1 MHFLLMETQSK
12 LSLKI
17 KKLYTEPI
25 SDTDATDAAGG
36 LIAFFKI
43 LADISKEQKQIKGV
57 V

>member
-1 MHFLLMETQSK
+1 METQGK
-12 LSLKI
+12 LSLKL
-17 KKLYTEPI
+17 KKLYAEPI

-43 LADISKEQKQIKGV
+43 LADIAKEQKQIKGV

>member
-25 SDTDATDAAGG
+25 SDTDATDAAEG

-43 LADISKEQKQIKGV
+43 LADIAKEQKQIKGV